1 MSLGPGE
8 IGFITAAIKDV
19 GDCDVG
25 DTITAVRRPA
35 AAALPGF
42 RPSVPVVFCGLFP
55 VDSNDYERLRDSLAK
70 LRLNDSSFHYDAES
84 SPALGFGFR
93 CGFLGL
99 LHLEIVQER
108 LEREFGL
115 DLVATAPS
123 VVYRVTLTDG
133 TGALAPQPGGHAR
146 PHPNQAH
153 RRALDSRHDPGPRRA
168 LSAACSRSA
177 RRSAAPSSTSPTRAT
192 GRW

>member
-1 MSLGPGE
+1 MFTPKKTPVESLGPGE
-8 IGFITAAIKDV
+8 IGFLTASIREVADCEVGDSITAA
-19 GDCDVG
+19 
-25 DTITAVRRPA
+25 RRPT

-55 VDSNDYERLRDSLAK
+55 VDSGDYERLREGLAR
-70 LRLNDSSFHYDAES
+70 LRLNDASFHFEAET

-123 VVYRVTLTDG
+123 VVYRLALTDG
-133 TGALAPQPGGHAR
+133 EERTIHNPADNAGRNPYRARGGALDPG
-146 PHPNQAH
+146 
-153 RRALDSRHDPGPRRA
+153 HDPGARCESGRGARA
-168 LSAACSRSA
+168 L
-177 RRSAAPSSTSPTRAT
+177 
-192 GRW
+192 